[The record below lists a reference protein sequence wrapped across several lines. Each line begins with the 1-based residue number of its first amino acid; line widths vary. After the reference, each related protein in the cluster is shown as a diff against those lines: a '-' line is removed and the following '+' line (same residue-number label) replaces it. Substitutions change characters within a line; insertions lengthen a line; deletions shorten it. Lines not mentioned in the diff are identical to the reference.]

1 MTSHHRASSLIA
13 RPIAIAVLL
22 ALGGC
27 QDSPEGP
34 KTMTPAA
41 SSSAAAR
48 GAAPASSPGPREA
61 FRAAVPA
68 SEAAPHEGPADETVA
83 GVAQPPAV
91 PAPIWTPLEDA
102 DQRISHTSNL
112 VVSGAGLRLYTGYR
126 VAQSVRLHLSNEQ
139 LLVDV
144 PAVRRI
150 DHIALRQAAGK
161 ALTIPQVSES
171 LLGLRSVDELKS
183 LRRHLA
189 NPAVRSLAMVLTQ
202 TVEASGKQVN
212 DAIRAVAESSAW
224 RRDALALVA
233 TQVRL
238 VDAERL
244 IGEQVLPY
252 VYQSVG
258 LPFNAKTKTGL
269 IERCDALA
277 VARIQLATQHL
288 NDQDLFTLIQNLHQD
303 RDRLGEVFGLVFDAF
318 RSRINEYLWAYAES
332 FEAASQQSVSDR
344 VARRS

>member
-1 MTSHHRASSLIA
+1 M
-13 RPIAIAVLL
+13 AVLL

-27 QDSPEGP
+27 QEGP
-34 KTMTPAA
+34 DATTTMNAASGNSAAVRSAAA
-41 SSSAAAR
+41 SST
-48 GAAPASSPGPREA
+48 PGPREA

-68 SEAAPHEGPADETVA
+68 SEAAPHDGPADKTVA
-83 GVAQPPAV
+83 GAAQPPAV
-91 PAPIWTPLEDA
+91 PSPIWTPLEDA

-150 DHIALRQAAGK
+150 DHIALRQAAGR

-171 LLGLRSVDELKS
+171 LLALRSVDELKR
-183 LRRHLA
+183 LRRHLV
-189 NPAVRSLAMVLTQ
+189 NPAIRSLAMVLTQ
-202 TVEASGKQVN
+202 TVEASPKQVN
-212 DAIRAVAESSAW
+212 EAIVAVAESTPW

-258 LPFNAKTKTGL
+258 LPFSTKFKTGL
-269 IERCDALA
+269 IQRCDALA

-288 NDQDLFTLIQNLHQD
+288 NDQDLFTLMQNLQQD
-303 RDRLGEVFGLVFDAF
+303 RDRLDEVFGLVFDAF
-318 RSRINEYLWAYAES
+318 RARINEYLWAYAES
-332 FEAASQQSVSDR
+332 FEAASQQSVADR